1 MMQNFEQ
8 IFAKLVSFQTVSE
21 TSNKNL
27 VEFIHNYLKKFQLN
41 PKKILGD
48 DGRFNLICQIGPS
61 SPGGLV
67 LSGHTD
73 VVPVIGQKW
82 GNNPFNLINKNGNF
96 FGRGA
101 CDMKGF
107 IATVLSMV
115 PLIMTKKLVKPIFL
129 IFSYDEEVGCIG
141 IQKLIPILKK
151 IKPKP
156 SFCIV
161 GEPTE
166 MKIVNKHKGK
176 KNYEIL
182 LSGIEAHSSL
192 TKDGVNAIEY
202 SGEIIEHLKNLQEN
216 FKKDFYDAD
225 FEPPFPTVNIGTIS
239 GGTAV
244 NIIPNKCSLEFE
256 IRDTPKLSQE
266 NIDNELELLKK
277 ITEKKMKRKNQKC
290 LVELIKKNN
299 FPPLQTD
306 SNKKIISMSMKS
318 LQTNLLNSV
327 SFGTEAGVFHKLGI
341 QTIVCGPGSIKQAH
355 KPDEFIKKNQISKCE
370 VFLNNFID
378 NLNSC

>member
-1 MMQNFEQ
+1 MHSFKQ

-21 TSNKNL
+21 TSNRL
-27 VEFIHNYLKKFQLN
+27 LIDYIYEYLKSFQLN
-41 PKKILGD
+41 PRKIHGD
-48 DGRFNLICQIGPS
+48 DGRFNLLCQIGPN

-73 VVPVIGQKW
+73 VVPVSGQKW
-82 GNNPFNLINKNGNF
+82 NNNPFNLIEKNGTF

-107 IATVLSMV
+107 IASVLSMIPV
-115 PLIMTKKLVKPIFL
+115 IMTKKLLKPIFL
-129 IFSYDEEVGCIG
+129 IFSYDEEVGCVG
-141 IQKLIPILKK
+141 IQKLVPILKK

-161 GEPTE
+161 GEPTQ

-182 LSGIEAHSSL
+182 LTGIESHSSL
-192 TKDGVNAIEY
+192 IEDGVNAIEY
-202 SGEIIEHLKNLQEN
+202 SGEVIRYLKSLQKE
-216 FKKDFYDAD
+216 FKKNFYDKD
-225 FEPPFPTVNIGTIS
+225 FQPPFPTVNIGTIS

-256 IRDTPKLSQE
+256 IRDTPKLSDDKI
-266 NIDNELELLKK
+266 NTKLKLLQKNTESMMKEKNKK
-277 ITEKKMKRKNQKC
+277 CSVK
-290 LVELIKKNN
+290 LIRKNN

-306 SNKKIISMSMKS
+306 SNKKIINISMKALDS
-318 LQTNLLNSV
+318 NFLTSV

-355 KPDEFIKKNQISKCE
+355 KPNEFIRKNQISECE
-370 VFLNNFID
+370 IFLNNFID
-378 NLNSC
+378 NINSC